1 MPVQLTH
8 QNIRDIAKN
17 LREIT
22 GREIKHTQIIGAIAA
37 ALGRQPN
44 ALMHELKNEV
54 AIPPELQ
61 RSGTASDLFERN
73 RVTKTD
79 VEAWALRRG
88 FTEIG
93 RNIFSAPWGDA
104 EIWLKVGAKDVE
116 VKRLQGDHA
125 IKVFDNSISAL
136 YLDQFDMLHGL
147 DLFARYYSYYRESGE
162 WPVWFS
168 DEVKSNLREA
178 EQATELRKAKAS
190 SSFKP

>member
-22 GREIKHTQIIGAIAA
+22 GREIKHTQIIGAVAA

-44 ALMHELKNEV
+44 ALMHELKNEG
-54 AIPPELQ
+54 ATPPEV
-61 RSGTASDLFERN
+61 RRKSTAADLFERN

-79 VEAWALRRG
+79 VEEWALRRG
-88 FTEIG
+88 FTEIS
-93 RNIFSAPWGDA
+93 RNIFSAPWGDT
-104 EIWLKVGAKDVE
+104 EIWLKVGAKEVE
-116 VKRLQGDHA
+116 VKRLNGDHA
-125 IKVFDNSISAL
+125 IKVFDNSISSL

-147 DLFARYYSYYRESGE
+147 DLFTRYYSHYRESGE

-168 DEVKSNLREA
+168 EEVKANLREA
-178 EQATELRKAKAS
+178 EQATKLRKANES